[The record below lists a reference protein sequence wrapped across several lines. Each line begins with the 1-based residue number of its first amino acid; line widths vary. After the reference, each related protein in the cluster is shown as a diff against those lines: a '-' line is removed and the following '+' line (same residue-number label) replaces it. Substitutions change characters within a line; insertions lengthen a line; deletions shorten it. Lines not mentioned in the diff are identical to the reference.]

1 MSLRERP
8 QLIVVAGPNGSGKST
23 LTRTLLA
30 PTGIPILDPDAVARD
45 LSQAAPEQMRLE
57 AGRVVLQR
65 QRDFMASGTSFVVET
80 TLSGHT
86 AVHLMAA
93 AYRYGF
99 IVKLIYVS
107 TDNAEINIGRIAER
121 VRQGGHQVPKPDVY
135 RRYIRSLRKPY
146 AGHSSLG
153 YRVVLRQ
160 YRRSA
165 GTGTHNQRRSGGC
178 AGRAPSTL
186 ADDRAGFISGRI
198 GFGQEAVEF
207 SDDPG
212 RPKRSIEPCHGHAT
226 LCNWRHNRSG

>member
-135 RRYIRSLRKPY
+135 RRYIRSLRNLMPAIHLSDTALFFDNTGEAPELVLTIN
-146 AGHSSLG
+146 AGVVGARAVPLPRWLTTALG
-153 YRVVLRQ
+153 SFL
-160 YRRSA
+160 
-165 GTGTHNQRRSGGC
+165 
-178 AGRAPSTL
+178 
-186 ADDRAGFISGRI
+186 
-198 GFGQEAVEF
+198 VE
-207 SDDPG
+207 
-212 RPKRSIEPCHGHAT
+212 
-226 LCNWRHNRSG
+226 